1 VKQLLFIIMLAI
13 VNAAPVSGQSPWATK
28 RDSLLKSLSMS
39 KDDTFKVFTLLRLGQ
54 LYLNTENDSAAY
66 YARAF
71 GELSGK
77 LNFTVGKAYSLS
89 MLALVLSAKSKLAEA
104 IAMDLAAIEML
115 KDTRRKKVLANI
127 YNNTAM
133 VYNSNGDEAACIDAY
148 LKAEAIYEQLGDS
161 SNLALVYGNL
171 GSPYIILRE
180 YDKAYTYSLKGITI
194 SRSLQEDRSLPATM
208 LNLASALVNLQ
219 RFDTALVLLSQLR
232 DLERET
238 NGPATNPL
246 VLNLTVA
253 AYIGMGK
260 FDLVKAKS
268 TELMAIARA
277 TNNDGAM
284 CYALSG
290 FVEYYLHLKK
300 YAKAIQLAKE
310 YMTVATR
317 SNDRMQLRDA
327 YNQAAHVEME
337 RGRID
342 MGDHYCQLR
351 DSIDDLVRS
360 DRILQNTQ
368 DLEAKYSLNKKQS
381 EIDRLNQQQEIQQL
395 TLRQRNTINWVLAGT
410 VFVAIL
416 VGLLYSRNYRQKKK
430 LLLTDALLQQQRITE
445 LEQERQLL
453 AARAVVQGQVE
464 ERTRLA
470 KDLHDG
476 LGSILSSAKFSFTNM
491 KERLIITPENAA
503 AFEKGMDMLDKS
515 ISELRRVAHN
525 LMPEALTRFGLD
537 TALRDFCNSVDQSGA
552 LRLTYQSFGVN
563 ETVIPDVVSAAVY
576 RIIQELVNNIL
587 KHADAT
593 TALVQLIRNNDTL
606 SIAVEDNGKGFDPAI
621 LENNSGM
628 GYLSLKNRVAY
639 LKGTIDIQTSAG
651 EGTSINIEIAN
662 ISA

>member
-89 MLALVLSAKSKLAEA
+89 MQALVLSAKSKLAEA

>member
-1 VKQLLFIIMLAI
+1 M
-13 VNAAPVSGQSPWATK
+13 
-28 RDSLLKSLSMS
+28 LKSLSMS

-89 MLALVLSAKSKLAEA
+89 MQALVLSAKSKLAEA

>member
-1 VKQLLFIIMLAI
+1 MKQLLFIIALAI
-13 VNAAPVSGQSPWATK
+13 VNAAPVSGQTPWTIK
-28 RDSLLKSLSMS
+28 RDSLLKSLSLA
-39 KDDTFKVFTLLRLGQ
+39 KEDTFKVWTILRLGE
-54 LYLNTENDSAAY
+54 LYLNARNDSAAY

-77 LNFTVGKAYSLS
+77 LNFTIGKAYSLS
-89 MLALVLSAKSKLAEA
+89 MQALVLSSQSKLDEA
-104 IAMDLAAIEML
+104 VAMDLAAIDML
-115 KDTRRKKVLANI
+115 KDTRRKKELANL
-127 YNNTAM
+127 YNNTAII
-133 VYNSNGDEAACIDAY
+133 YGAKGDEPACIDAY

-180 YDKAYTYSLKGITI
+180 DKKAYTYSLKGIAL
-194 SRSLQEDRSLPATM
+194 SRSLHEDRSLPATM
-208 LNLASALVNLQ
+208 INLASALVNLQ
-219 RFDTALVLLSQLR
+219 RFDTALVILNQFT
-232 DLERET
+232 DLERIT
-238 NGPATNPL
+238 RGVTTSPM
-246 VLNLTVA
+246 VLSLMIT
-253 AYIGMGK
+253 AYVGMGK
-260 FDLVKAKS
+260 YDLVKAKS
-268 TELMAIARA
+268 AELMVIARA

-290 FVEYYLHLKK
+290 FVDYYLYRKK
-300 YAKAIQLAKE
+300 YRKAIQLAKE
-310 YMTVATR
+310 YIEVAGR
-317 SNDRMQLRDA
+317 LKDRMLLRYA
-327 YNQAAHVEME
+327 YDHAAHVEME
-337 RGRID
+337 RGQVD
-342 MGDHYCQLR
+342 MGDYYGALR
-351 DSIDDLVRS
+351 DSIDEAVRS

-368 DLEAKYSLNKKQS
+368 ELEAKYSLNKKQA
-381 EIDRLNQQQEIQQL
+381 EIDQLNQQQEIQQL
-395 TLRQRNTINWVLAGT
+395 TLRQRNTINWVLAAA

-416 VGLLYSRNYRQKKK
+416 VGLLYNRNYRQKKK
-430 LLLTDALLQQQRITE
+430 LLLAGALLQKQRITE

-525 LMPEALTRFGLD
+525 LMPESLTRFGLD
-537 TALRDFCNSVDQSGA
+537 TALKDFCNSVDQSGA
-552 LRLTYQSFGVN
+552 LRLTYQSFGLN

-587 KHADAT
+587 KHANAT
-593 TALVQLIRNNDTL
+593 TALVQLIRNKDTL
-606 SIAVEDNGKGFDPAI
+606 SIAVEDNGKGFDPDI

-639 LKGTIDIQTSAG
+639 LKGTIDIQTATG
-651 EGTSINIEIAN
+651 KGTSINIEIPHILA
-662 ISA
+662 

>member
-1 VKQLLFIIMLAI
+1 MV
-13 VNAAPVSGQSPWATK
+13 
-28 RDSLLKSLSMS
+28 
-39 KDDTFKVFTLLRLGQ
+39 RLGD
-54 LYLNTENDSAAY
+54 LYLNNHIDSSAY

-71 GELSGK
+71 GQLSTK
-77 LNFTVGKAYSLS
+77 LNFAIGKAYSLS
-89 MLALVLSAKSKLAEA
+89 MQAFVLSSQFKLDEALALDLEA
-104 IAMDLAAIEML
+104 IDML
-115 KDTRRKKVLANI
+115 KNTNFKRALANV

-133 VYNSNGDEAACIDAY
+133 IYNSRGDEAATIDSY

-161 SNLALVYGNL
+161 SNLAMLYGNL
-171 GSPYIILRE
+171 GSPYIVLRE
-180 YDKAYTYSLKGITI
+180 FNKAYTYSLKGIAL
-194 SRSLQEDRSLPATM
+194 SRSLHEDRSVPATM

-219 RFDTALVLLSQLR
+219 RFDTALVLCSQLR
-232 DLERET
+232 DMERIT
-238 NGPATNPL
+238 HGKATSPL
-246 VLNLTVA
+246 VLNLMIA
-253 AYIGMGK
+253 AYTGMGK

-268 TELMAIARA
+268 TELMGVARA
-277 TNNDGAM
+277 TNNDDAM
-284 CYALSG
+284 GYALSG
-290 FVEYYLHLKK
+290 FAEYYLHLKK
-300 YAKAIQLAKE
+300 YEKAMDLTKE
-310 YMTVATR
+310 FMAVATK
-317 SNDRMQLRDA
+317 SNDRMLLRDA

-342 MGDHYCQLR
+342 MGEHYSELR
-351 DSIDDLVRS
+351 DSIDDVVRS

-368 DLEAKYSLNKKQS
+368 ELEAKYSLNKKQS

-395 TLRQRNTINWVLAGT
+395 TLRQRNTINWVLTGT

-537 TALRDFCNSVDQSGA
+537 TALKDFCNSVDQSGA

-651 EGTSINIEIAN
+651 KGTSINIEISN